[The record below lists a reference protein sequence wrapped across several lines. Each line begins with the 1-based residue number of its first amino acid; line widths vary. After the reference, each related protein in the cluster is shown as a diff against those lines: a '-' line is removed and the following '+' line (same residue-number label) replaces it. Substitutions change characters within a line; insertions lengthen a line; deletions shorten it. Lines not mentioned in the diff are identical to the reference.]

1 METLI
6 IVNQFVWVVFWNQI
20 CQINALYQKNYQKL
34 FMMFSLST
42 RLWWLSKMKKINQL
56 FCQLLNVSLSSI
68 QVMQL
73 GNLAKIGLKLA
84 PDHTEDLPDR
94 TRFVKHCHN
103 RGGLISWSSCFSIV
117 NPNLQ
122 IKKNWSSNLD
132 FLVFIPCSSNQEKL
146 IFKYWFPDF
155 TLN

>member
-20 CQINALYQKNYQKL
+20 AKLMHCTETKNYQKL

-103 RGGLISWSSCFSIV
+103 GGGLISWSLPVFNRKS
-117 NPNLQ
+117 
-122 IKKNWSSNLD
+122 WSSNLD
-132 FLVFIPCSSNQEKL
+132 FLI
-146 IFKYWFPDF
+146 F
-155 TLN
+155 TLFFKSRKADLQILISWFHSKLKP